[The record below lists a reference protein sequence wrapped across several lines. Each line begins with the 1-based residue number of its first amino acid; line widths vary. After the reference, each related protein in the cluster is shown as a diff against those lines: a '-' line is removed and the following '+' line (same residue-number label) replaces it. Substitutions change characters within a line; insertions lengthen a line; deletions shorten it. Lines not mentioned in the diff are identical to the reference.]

1 MTQRK
6 WELITSG
13 FISLF
18 KTTKKSVNLP
28 KSSDILRTYLKQRNL
43 TSWTAFYVPRCE
55 VQNDL
60 WGQSH
65 FNFEVEQANYHVLRT
80 GAFPFVKFHCTLRP
94 KGQDLT
100 LENHFYNGLKVI
112 NFGFPTLLYGLAGL
126 IWANHTEQVTV
137 KGYPPVTI
145 HFWYKETHDSKN

>member
-1 MTQRK
+1 MIQRK
-6 WELITSG
+6 WKLITSG

-65 FNFEVEQANYHVLRT
+65 FNFEVDQANYHVLRT
-80 GAFPFVKFHCTLRP
+80 GAYPFVKVFRNYFALLLKTPCNYQR
-94 KGQDLT
+94 
-100 LENHFYNGLKVI
+100 YLKVI
-112 NFGFPTLLYGLAGL
+112 NIT
-126 IWANHTEQVTV
+126 
-137 KGYPPVTI
+137 
-145 HFWYKETHDSKN
+145 